1 MNITVILCTLHHSQG
16 LAKVLSSLACSS
28 LPAEVGWEVLVVDN
42 NSTDQTREVVEEFCR
57 RIPAHFRYL
66 FEPQPGKSYALN
78 AGIRE
83 SWGEVLAFL
92 DDDVTVEPTWL
103 YNLTKALD
111 GHEWA
116 GAGGRIVLKWPTS
129 IPGWLSV
136 EGPYVRH
143 YLPGFD
149 KGETAGELAETPYG
163 ANMAYRKKMFDKYGG
178 FRTDLGPSPNP
189 EIPHFFEDAEFG
201 SRVLAAG
208 EKLRYE
214 PSAVIYHAIREDRIR
229 KTYFLD
235 RCFDWGRGKAK
246 LSAVPRLRLLC
257 SFAAWVVRWMM
268 AIEPRKRFH
277 HKLVVWE
284 KAGSVVELYRQWRAR
299 KTRKPTMLRRK
310 ASWFGV

>member
-1 MNITVILCTLHHSQG
+1 
-16 LAKVLSSLACSS
+16 
-28 LPAEVGWEVLVVDN
+28 
-42 NSTDQTREVVEEFCR
+42 
-57 RIPAHFRYL
+57 
-66 FEPQPGKSYALN
+66 
-78 AGIRE
+78 
-83 SWGEVLAFL
+83 
-92 DDDVTVEPTWL
+92 
-103 YNLTKALD
+103 
-111 GHEWA
+111 
-116 GAGGRIVLKWPTS
+116 
-129 IPGWLSV
+129 
-136 EGPYVRH
+136 
-143 YLPGFD
+143 LPGFD